1 MIPISNHYCEL
12 SLQTV
17 FYYEL
22 NHLNGIIGFI
32 IGVYKTSGALLSN
45 FYGNG
50 VDFGVKIGLTYVKP

>member
-1 MIPISNHYCEL
+1 LALE
-12 SLQTV
+12 TV

-45 FYGNG
+45 FYGKG
-50 VDFGVKIGLTYVKP
+50 VDFGVKMGLTYVKP